1 MTLRHLPRI
10 TTTGLILASGLL
22 FIGCGGGSHA
32 SAAMGTG
39 TGTGTGTGGGT
50 PTTTGSTAMQV
61 AIGDAPS
68 DWIMAFGM
76 TVNSITL
83 TNSTGGTVSVMPT
96 ATPTEMMQL
105 MATLQPISATS
116 VPQGTYTQAQV
127 SVSNITMAYM
137 DPTTHAYT
145 QKTMAGPFSATV
157 PFSPSMTVGATPMAL
172 NFDLNMAS
180 SVALDA
186 SGNVTF
192 APAMTAAMASVSS
205 ATSNPW
211 QGGMQQQVGTVFSV
225 SGTSFTMGSMMGL
238 QKATFA
244 TDSTTQFPSSGL
256 TGMGAMTSGM
266 MVAVDASLQADG
278 TYLAHR
284 VEYMQTGSNGMV
296 GQGLVSA
303 VTGNP
308 PTQLT
313 LVANG
318 GMGGGMMA
326 SSIGGTVTVSLPTSV
341 PYSVDADGVDLSG
354 LPFTPLFDATSL
366 SKGQHVDVVS
376 GTGMMSGSGGG
387 MGGGMT
393 GTLGT
398 LTATQIS
405 LEQQALHGTV
415 SNYTVNG
422 SQATFTLT
430 LPADSAFAT
439 LAGTTSILV
448 YQQGAT
454 QVSGTAT
461 TLANGADVQARGLLF
476 NDGGLYKLV
485 TSWIVIR

>member
-1 MTLRHLPRI
+1 MALRTFNRI
-10 TTTGLILASGLL
+10 SAAALLLTGGMA
-22 FIGCGGGSHA
+22 FIGCGGGVHS

-39 TGTGTGTGGGT
+39 TGTGTGTGGGNPT
-50 PTTTGSTAMQV
+50 PAGSTAMQV

-105 MATLQPISATS
+105 MATLQPISATN

-127 SVSNITMAYM
+127 SVSNITMGYM
-137 DPTTHAYT
+137 NPTTHAYT
-145 QKTMAGPFSATV
+145 QATMAGPFTATV
-157 PFSPSMTVGATPMAL
+157 PFSPSMTVGTTPVAL
-172 NFDLNMAS
+172 NFDMNMAS

-186 SGNVTF
+186 SGHVTF
-192 APAMTAAMASVSS
+192 APTMTAGMASVSG

-211 QGGMQQQVGTVFSV
+211 QGGMQQQVGTVSSV

-238 QKATFA
+238 QKATFT
-244 TDSTTQFPSSGL
+244 TDGTTQFSGSGL
-256 TGMGAMTSGM
+256 SGMGAMTSGM

-284 VEYMQTGSNGMV
+284 VEYMQTGSTGMV

-303 VTGNP
+303 LTGNP

-326 SSIGGTVTVSLPTSV
+326 SSIGGTLTVSLPASV
-341 PYSVDADGVDLSG
+341 PYSVDTDGVDLTN
-354 LPFTPLFDATSL
+354 LPFTPPFDASSVT
-366 SKGQHVDVVS
+366 KGQRVDVVS
-376 GTGMMSGSGGG
+376 GSGMMSGSGG

-398 LTATQIS
+398 LTATQVR

-415 SNYTVNG
+415 SNYTANG

-439 LAGTTSILV
+439 LTGTTTILV
-448 YQQGAT
+448 YQQAGT

-461 TLANGADVQARGLLF
+461 ALANGQDVQARGLLF

-485 TSWIVIR
+485 TSWIVIH